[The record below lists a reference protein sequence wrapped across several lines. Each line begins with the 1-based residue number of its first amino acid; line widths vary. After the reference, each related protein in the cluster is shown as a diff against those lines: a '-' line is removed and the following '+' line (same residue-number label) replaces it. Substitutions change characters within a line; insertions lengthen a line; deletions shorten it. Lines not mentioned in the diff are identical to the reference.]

1 MCGKI
6 INMNASRQPVES
18 PKVLE
23 RALAVLDRFTE
34 SEPEWSTAALAEA
47 VGLPVSTT
55 YRLVNALE
63 AQGLLRPVSGGRY
76 RLGAAAVSLGHRASA
91 GFDLRRDLHAQLE
104 QVAGTTRETALL
116 SVLEPR
122 RMGVLCIDRVEAP
135 QQLRLSL
142 EIGMVV
148 PLHAGATS
156 KALLAFLAPEVQ
168 EQVLS
173 QPLAKIAVGTIT
185 DPGEL
190 RTELSAVRAQGWAA
204 SREETNDG
212 AWGVAAPVLSRDGG
226 ALAVIGMAA
235 PLTRLSEPTELSARH
250 AVLDASRR
258 AAESLGVV

>member
-1 MCGKI
+1 MH
-6 INMNASRQPVES
+6 ASRQPAES

-34 SEPEWSTAALAEA
+34 SEPEWSTGGLAGA

-55 YRLVNALE
+55 YRLVNSLE

-76 RLGAAAVSLGHRASA
+76 RLGAAAVSLGYRASA

-142 EIGMVV
+142 EIGTVV

-156 KALLAFLAPEVQ
+156 KALLAFLAPEIQ

-173 QPLAKIAVGTIT
+173 HPLAKVAGGTVT
-185 DPGEL
+185 DPDKLRSEL
-190 RTELSAVRAQGWAA
+190 AAVRQQGWAA

-235 PLTRLSEPTELSARH
+235 PLTRLSEPIELAARD
-250 AVLDASRR
+250 AVVDASRR